1 MRIISGTHRGRRI
14 NPPMG
19 LPVRP
24 TTDMAKEGLF
34 NILNTF
40 LDFTEISVLDLF
52 AGTGNITFEFA
63 SRQCREVVAVE
74 TNPRCIDFIRKTTA
88 ELGFTNVSPM
98 KADVFS
104 FLFRSRKQFD
114 FVFADPPYDLE
125 HTNELPDRII
135 QTALKEEGWLVL
147 EHGPDADY
155 SAHTAYHHTRHYG
168 KVHFSFFQ
176 KPVNL
181 FSAQ

>member
-1 MRIISGTHRGRRI
+1 
-14 NPPMG
+14 
-19 LPVRP
+19 
-24 TTDMAKEGLF
+24 MAKEGLF

-40 LDFTEISVLDLF
+40 VEFNEIEVCDLF

-63 SRQCREVVAVE
+63 SRGCRKVTAVE
-74 TNPRCIDFIRKTTA
+74 LNHKCIDFIQKTIA
-88 ELGFTNVSPM
+88 ELGFSNIIPM

-125 HTNELPDRII
+125 HSHELPDKII
-135 QTALKEEGWLVL
+135 NTALRPEGWLVL
-147 EHGPDADY
+147 EHGPSSDF
-155 SAHTAYHHTRHYG
+155 SAHPAYHHTRNYG

-176 KPVNL
+176 KPN
-181 FSAQ
+181 

>member
-1 MRIISGTHRGRRI
+1 
-14 NPPMG
+14 MG

-40 LDFTEISVLDLF
+40 LDFKELEVCDLF
-52 AGTGNITFEFA
+52 AGTGNMTFEFA
-63 SRQCREVVAVE
+63 SRECREVTAVE
-74 TNPRCIDFIRKTTA
+74 MNQKCIAFIQKTIS
-88 ELGFTNVSPM
+88 ELGFENITPM
-98 KADVFS
+98 KTDVFS

-125 HTNELPDRII
+125 HAHELPDKII
-135 QTALKEEGWLVL
+135 HAAIRPEGWLVL
-147 EHGPDADY
+147 EHGPGSDY
-155 SAHTAYHHTRHYG
+155 STHPAYHHTRHYG

-176 KPVNL
+176 KTT
-181 FSAQ
+181 